1 MEDYSLSRH
10 KKLYITSQNLVA
22 IEPVGAAQQKAFAA
36 YVEDKNLFLTGSAGT
51 GKTFILLHLAFKE
64 VLDKGS
70 PYDRVI
76 IVRSL
81 LPSRDIGF
89 LPGTLD
95 EKANLYQDPYR
106 ILVRYL
112 FEMPNEQ
119 EFTQLYDK
127 LVGQGSLEFYSTSFL
142 RGQTFDRSII
152 IVDEASNLLFQEL
165 DTIMTR
171 VGQNSKIM
179 FAGDMTQSDL
189 RKNNGEQDGYN
200 NFQVILD
207 SMDEFEVIEFGIG
220 DIIRSGL
227 VRSYLIAKTNMGIK
241 SNNA

>member
-1 MEDYSLSRH
+1 MSRH
-10 KKLYITSQNLVA
+10 KKLYITSQNLVT
-22 IEPVGAAQQKAFAA
+22 IEPVGPAQQKAFEA
-36 YVEDKNLFLTGSAGT
+36 YQSDKNLFLTGSAGT

-70 PYDRVI
+70 PYDKVV

-119 EFTQLYDK
+119 EFALLYDK

-179 FAGDMTQSDL
+179 FAGDMAQSDL
-189 RKNNGEQDGYN
+189 RKNNGDRDGYH
-200 NFQVILD
+200 NFQAILED
-207 SMDEFEVIEFGIG
+207 MDEFDVVEFGIG

-241 SNNA
+241 SDTA

>member
-1 MEDYSLSRH
+1 MSRH
-10 KKLYITSQNLVA
+10 KKLYITSQNLVT
-22 IEPVGAAQQKAFAA
+22 IEPVGPAQQKAFEA
-36 YVEDKNLFLTGSAGT
+36 YQADKNLFLTGSAGT

-70 PYDRVI
+70 PYDKVV

-179 FAGDMTQSDL
+179 FAGDMAQSDL
-189 RKNNGEQDGYN
+189 RKNNGDRDGYH
-200 NFQVILD
+200 NFQAILD
-207 SMDEFEVIEFGIG
+207 DMEEFDVVEFGIG

-241 SNNA
+241 SDTA

>member
-36 YVEDKNLFLTGSAGT
+36 YSEDKNLFLTGSAGT

-64 VLDKGS
+64 VLDKSS

-189 RKNNGEQDGYN
+189 RKNNGEQDGYH

-207 SMDEFEVIEFGIG
+207 GMDEFEVIEFGIG

-241 SNNA
+241 SDSA

>member
-1 MEDYSLSRH
+1 MSRH
-10 KKLYITSQNLVA
+10 KKLYITSQNLVT
-22 IEPVGAAQQKAFAA
+22 IEPVGSAQQKAFEA
-36 YVEDKNLFLTGSAGT
+36 YQADKNLFLTGSAGT

-64 VLDKGS
+64 VLDKGT
-70 PYDRVI
+70 PYDKVV

-179 FAGDMTQSDL
+179 FAGDMAQSDL
-189 RKNNGEQDGYN
+189 RKNNGDRDGYH
-200 NFQVILD
+200 NFQAILED
-207 SMDEFEVIEFGIG
+207 MDEFDVVEFGIG

-241 SNNA
+241 SDTA

>member
-1 MEDYSLSRH
+1 MSRH
-10 KKLYITSQNLVA
+10 KKLYITSQNLVT
-22 IEPVGAAQQKAFAA
+22 IEPVGPAQQKAFEA
-36 YVEDKNLFLTGSAGT
+36 YQADKNLFLTGAAGT

-70 PYDRVI
+70 PYDKVV

-152 IVDEASNLLFQEL
+152 LVDEASNLLFQEL

-179 FAGDMTQSDL
+179 FAGDMAQSDL
-189 RKNNGEQDGYN
+189 RKNNGDRDGYH
-200 NFQVILD
+200 NFQAILED
-207 SMDEFEVIEFGIG
+207 MDEFDVVEFGIG

-241 SNNA
+241 SDTA

>member
-1 MEDYSLSRH
+1 MSRH

-36 YVEDKNLFLTGSAGT
+36 YSEDKNLFLTGSAGT

-64 VLDKGS
+64 VLDKSS

-189 RKNNGEQDGYN
+189 RKNNGEQDGYH

-207 SMDEFEVIEFGIG
+207 GMDEFEVIEFGIG

-241 SNNA
+241 SDSA